1 MLNLFSRSIYGYS
14 RISRVFCPEVRPV
27 SRKVVKGIGRVCG
40 TGSTLVDWENPRE
53 IGHVN
58 TIRSDVEIE
67 LPLVI
72 IGIKM

>member
-1 MLNLFSRSIYGYS
+1 MLNLISTVYRYP
-14 RISRVFCPEVRPV
+14 RICRVLGSEVRPV
-27 SRKVVKGIGRVCG
+27 SCKVVKGIGRICG